1 MPQLRLTRAA
11 RTDLREIYAY
21 TYVEWGEQQADS
33 YLDGLEQAMDRV
45 AKGSATIRPLQSKH
59 PNMLKLKQ
67 GRHLI
72 VLRETGDDQILVVRV
87 LHERMDIDAHLGGQ

>member
-1 MPQLRLTRAA
+1 M
-11 RTDLREIYAY
+11 REIYAY
-21 TYVEWGEQQADS
+21 TFVEWGEQQADS
-33 YLDGLEQAMDRV
+33 YLDGLEQALDRV
-45 AKGSATIRPLQSKH
+45 SRGLATIRPLHSKH

-72 VLRETGDDQILVVRV
+72 ILQKTGDDQILVVRV

>member
-1 MPQLRLTRAA
+1 LPQLRLTRAA
-11 RTDLREIYAY
+11 RADLREIYAY
-21 TYVEWGEQQADS
+21 TYVEWGKQQADS

-59 PNMLKLKQ
+59 PNTLKLKQ

-72 VLRETGDDQILVVRV
+72 VLRETGYEQILVVRV
-87 LHERMDIDAHLGGQ
+87 LHERMDIDAHLGG

>member
-1 MPQLRLTRAA
+1 MPQLKLTRAA
-11 RTDLREIYAY
+11 RADLREIYAY

-33 YLDGLEQAMDRV
+33 YLDCLEQAMDRV

-59 PNMLKLKQ
+59 PNRRKLKQ

-72 VLRETGDDQILVVRV
+72 VLQETADDQILVVRV